1 MAQTSAGGAINGNL
15 LYLARRIR
23 SEMRKNKLSITALA
37 KHCKELSE
45 DLYDAQERPNINR
58 ERISKILMN
67 EQPRVG
73 KGAAKVV
80 SPQEVFV
87 LSKVFNA
94 PREWLTGQAKNDTLI
109 LWDAMSNPETAA
121 HIFHLLAEYEERTG
135 ELFIWGETLLCSL
148 TPPEFSHQLHLAM
161 FEELGEIG
169 LTEQM
174 KQLVETYDAV
184 GDKRRKRTFE
194 NAEKRR
200 WEIKQ
205 IIFLSELQKIADG
218 KQIYSQIN
226 PSVRRKYFDNLIGIL
241 KTDKNKVKIIVVKDE
256 DVAEYKNFL
265 RDFDRF
271 SVNGD
276 KFSLCSSHSG
286 RQIWTEDKTTVLRNR
301 KVLTQLEN
309 LAAYRQ
315 NEQVIDL
322 LVQLRAGFCS

>member
-1 MAQTSAGGAINGNL
+1 MVQTLTGGAINGNL

-37 KHCKELSE
+37 KRCKELSE
-45 DLYDAQERPNINR
+45 DLYDEKERPNINR

-80 SPQEVFV
+80 TPQEVFV
-87 LSKVFNA
+87 LSKALNA

-109 LWDAMSNPETAA
+109 LWDAMSNSETAA

-148 TPPEFSHQLHLAM
+148 TPPEFSHELHLAI
-161 FEELGEIG
+161 FKELGEIG

-174 KQLVETYDAV
+174 KLLVKTYDLV
-184 GDKRRKRTFE
+184 GDKRRKRTFG
-194 NAEKRR
+194 NSEKRR

-205 IIFLSELQKIADG
+205 IIFLSELQNIADG
-218 KQIYSQIN
+218 TQIYSQI
-226 PSVRRKYFDNLIGIL
+226 SAAIRRKCFDHLIGIL
-241 KTDKNKVKIIVVKDE
+241 KTDKYKIKIIVVKDE
-256 DVAEYKNFL
+256 DAAKHKLFL

-286 RQIWTEDKTTVLRNR
+286 SQIWTEDKTTVLRNR
-301 KVLTQLEN
+301 EVLTQLEN

-315 NEQVIDL
+315 NEQVVDL
-322 LVQLRAGFCS
+322 LFQLRERQ